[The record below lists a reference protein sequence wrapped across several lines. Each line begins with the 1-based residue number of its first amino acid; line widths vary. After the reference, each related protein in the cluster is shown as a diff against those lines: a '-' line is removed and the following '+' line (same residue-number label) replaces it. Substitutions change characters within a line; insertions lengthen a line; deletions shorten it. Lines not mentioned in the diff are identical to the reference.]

1 MQEGS
6 WATGVSSVTHARGQP
21 NLLDAALPAC
31 VGVVSVAASA
41 LLWAAVLPALVLR
54 VGEARQAAGPAES
67 WAVRS
72 EGLAASD

>member
-1 MQEGS
+1 VGQLGQWREQRDPRAS
-6 WATGVSSVTHARGQP
+6 QP

-54 VGEARQAAGPAES
+54 VGKARQAAGPAES